1 MGATSVERI
10 SDMGEYSFPAYMLPK
25 GLSPRKL
32 IEKRILMQEN
42 RQNWV
47 HGLKGKSYETH
58 YAVARAAVRSNFQQF
73 TVPYEEELMKF
84 YAL

>member
-1 MGATSVERI
+1 M
-10 SDMGEYSFPAYMLPK
+10 
-25 GLSPRKL
+25 
-32 IEKRILMQEN
+32 EKRIMMQEN

-73 TVPYEEELMKF
+73 TVPYEEELMKL